1 MNYDEEE
8 AKKVNYYH
16 KNLSGSYSIKKTL
29 PVFSD
34 LKYDDLDVKN
44 GTQALVTY
52 AMFSSMTKEEREFK
66 YKSLIEYCKQD
77 TWAMVVILD
86 KIRELVKE

>member
-1 MNYDEEE
+1 MKANFEVITNQPR
-8 AKKVNYYH
+8 K
-16 KNLSGSYSIKKTL
+16 IKLTAVC
-29 PVFSD
+29 P
-34 LKYDDLDVKN
+34 N

-52 AMFSSMTKEEREFK
+52 AMFSNMTKEEREFK